1 MANALDYRKICFV
14 IMPFGEKEVVNE
26 KGEQRTVDFDAIY
39 DGIFEPAL
47 RAVTLP
53 EGGSLVPRRT
63 DRDFFSGSI
72 SQEMFEYLEYSRM
85 ALADITGLNPN
96 VFYELGVRHRARQ
109 AGTAIFR
116 QLLAKIPF
124 DINQIKAFPYEYEPA
139 DHARDSAALITRV
152 VTESLEQNRM
162 DSPVQLAL
170 LVQRHE
176 HSFIEDDLRDAENA
190 LRVGD
195 RAKAIAAYT
204 KAAAE
209 DPGNNLVHL
218 RRGLLLKDLG
228 NWEEALD
235 AFNQAVATAP
245 GYAEAHREKGIA
257 ENKLFHR
264 AGRPAGMPDGLAALG
279 KAVELNPDD
288 YDAFAS
294 LGGALKRA
302 GKLTEALAAYDRATE
317 VSHGHSYPLLNAIT
331 LAARLKGAL
340 DIDAK
345 RKFLLGRAEKSL
357 RAQVASEPPYDPPWS
372 FFDLAQVRLFAGD
385 RADFLATLQRGI
397 ENATQSWQLDTFR
410 DSLTSLLD
418 AGVDL
423 PGLRDGID
431 VLKQAAT
438 YLA

>member
-63 DRDFFSGSI
+63 DSDFFSGSI

-170 LVQRHE
+170 HVQRHE

-235 AFNQAVATAP
+235 AFNQAVAMAP

-302 GKLTEALAAYDRATE
+302 GQSDRGAGGLRPRDRGVARSLVPAAERDHARRPAEGCARHRRKTE
-317 VSHGHSYPLLNAIT
+317 VPPRTRREIAPRAGGERAAVRSALELLRPRAGPPVRWRSCGFPARWSARNRERDAC
-331 LAARLKGAL
+331 LAG
-340 DIDAK
+340 
-345 RKFLLGRAEKSL
+345 
-357 RAQVASEPPYDPPWS
+357 
-372 FFDLAQVRLFAGD
+372 
-385 RADFLATLQRGI
+385 
-397 ENATQSWQLDTFR
+397 
-410 DSLTSLLD
+410 
-418 AGVDL
+418 
-423 PGLRDGID
+423 
-431 VLKQAAT
+431 
-438 YLA
+438 